1 MLFVPVVLSCVFIQ
15 VFGLIFFQ
23 DWYLLNYE
31 LLVIFLPPLF
41 LFLTEICRKSISLSS
56 ENVAFFNP
64 LNCIFS
70 F

>member
-31 LLVIFLPPLF
+31 LMVIFLPLFCFF

-56 ENVAFFNP
+56 ENVAF
-64 LNCIFS
+64 LTH
-70 F
+70 

>member
-31 LLVIFLPPLF
+31 LMVIFLPLF
-41 LFLTEICRKSISLSS
+41 FFLFFIFLTEICRKSISLSS
-56 ENVAFFNP
+56 ENVAF
-64 LNCIFS
+64 LTH
-70 F
+70 